1 MTAAT
6 LITQPE
12 YAKKRTSGYGRWSLL
27 TVSTWPEMPWELR
40 GTIART
46 QFRPVPQVDAGIL
59 RLARRPEPLISRG
72 RLRAYRR
79 MVLGRL

>member
-12 YAKKRTSGYGRWSLL
+12 YAKKRTSG
-27 TVSTWPEMPWELR
+27 
-40 GTIART
+40 
-46 QFRPVPQVDAGIL
+46 AGIL